1 MANMRIPYN
10 INTVYVVSN
19 LSYCL
24 SLSRAFGVLLYVLMA
39 FYYLGLYRIWDGQLN
54 TRRHNN
60 TRGITILYSVVVLGR
75 DCGFGSGGFEYYSR
89 Q

>member
-1 MANMRIPYN
+1 MVFPRGGSYHIH
-10 INTVYVVSN
+10 VYA
-19 LSYCL
+19 LK
-24 SLSRAFGVLLYVLMA
+24 A
-39 FYYLGLYRIWDGQLN
+39 FYYLGLYRIWNGQLN

-60 TRGITILYSVVVLGR
+60 TRGITIFYSVVVLGR